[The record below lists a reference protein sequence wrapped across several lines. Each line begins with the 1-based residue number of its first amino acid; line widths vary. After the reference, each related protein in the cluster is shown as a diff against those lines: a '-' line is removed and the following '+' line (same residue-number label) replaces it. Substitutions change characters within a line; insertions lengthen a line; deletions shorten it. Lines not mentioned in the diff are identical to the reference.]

1 MSFGKIQGSK
11 STVISFRGVEHL
23 IWIRGVNSATNETH
37 WKATLSSPETQG
49 MLEAA
54 QDTVK
59 ALRSAPRGVK
69 PIFLLTIDQH
79 Y

>member
-23 IWIRGVNSATNETH
+23 IWIRGVNITTNEVY
-37 WKATLSSPETQG
+37 WKASLSSPETQG
-49 MLEAA
+49 MLDAA

-59 ALRSAPRGVK
+59 ALRSA
-69 PIFLLTIDQH
+69 
-79 Y
+79 